1 MLGSAAIAVDN
12 NLAFLN
18 SLANW
23 VKNWS
28 LCPTFTLSKQTSHV
42 LVTIL
47 RTTLRLITDHLQ
59 ESRYEFVLANRFQSD
74 LIEKHFTKYCGM
86 SDARSNV
93 FNVNESTEAIL

>member
-28 LCPTFTLSKQTSHV
+28 LCPTFTLGKQTSHV

-74 LIEKHFTKYCGM
+74 LIEKHFTKYCRM
-86 SDARSNV
+86 SDAR
-93 FNVNESTEAIL
+93 